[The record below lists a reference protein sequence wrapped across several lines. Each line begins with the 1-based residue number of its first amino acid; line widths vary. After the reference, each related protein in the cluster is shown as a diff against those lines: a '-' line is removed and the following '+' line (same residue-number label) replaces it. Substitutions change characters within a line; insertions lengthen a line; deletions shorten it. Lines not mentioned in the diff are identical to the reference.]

1 MGVIQ
6 SSINQGLAMAS
17 VLGQMQG
24 VPEMRKLGKQEAE
37 LKSAAKESMENYKAI
52 QESNLSLE
60 DMKKAYEKSLNELG
74 VYTEQNKNIASKRYE
89 LTGKKEHL
97 KGIIEAN
104 KTYEAY
110 NEAKS
115 IYANLQASL
124 QKQQANEQKMQVKK
138 HKLDKDIIGG
148 MYE

>member
-37 LKSAAKESMENYKAI
+37 LKSAAKESRENYKAI
-52 QESNLSLE
+52 QESDLSPE
-60 DMKKAYEKSLNELG
+60 DKEKAVKKALNEFG
-74 VYTEQNKNIASKRYE
+74 TYTEQKKNIASKRYE

-97 KGIIEAN
+97 KGIIESN
-104 KTYEAY
+104 EAY
-110 NEAKS
+110 EEYNKLKS
-115 IYANLQASL
+115 EFANLQASL

-138 HKLDKDIIGG
+138 HIIGG